1 LAHHI
6 IPTKEVTQTPIM
18 NRSDEREFIGV
29 LSFNLIVYWYLKT
42 FIIMAKFSIKF
53 LDCNFETDKSIL
65 VEADLLEKE
74 IFIGIKDDIS
84 KEFIS
89 IYLDKST
96 AIKFAKT
103 LRTEINKI
111 TELEG
116 GQNG

>member
-1 LAHHI
+1 L
-6 IPTKEVTQTPIM
+6 
-18 NRSDEREFIGV
+18 RGERLNDCGGF
-29 LSFNLIVYWYLKT
+29 LFNLIVYWYLKT

-53 LDCNFETDKSIL
+53 LDCNFETNKSII

-74 IFIGIKDDIS
+74 IFIGIENAIN
-84 KEFIS
+84 KEFVS

-111 TELEG
+111 TESEVK
-116 GQNG
+116 NV

>member
-1 LAHHI
+1 MR
-6 IPTKEVTQTPIM
+6 V
-18 NRSDEREFIGV
+18 F
-29 LSFNLIVYWYLKT
+29 FYLIVYWYLKT

-53 LDCNFETDKSIL
+53 LDCNFETDKSII

-74 IFIGIKDDIS
+74 IFIGIENAMN
-84 KEFIS
+84 KEFVS

-111 TELEG
+111 TESEVS
-116 GQNG
+116 NGTR